1 MINQTDNNF
10 LDISK
15 LLSGEQESLHFDF
28 DQIPFPD
35 GDEEIS
41 VSSLRFSGEAK
52 DISGFIRLIGTVTGV
67 HSAPCARCLAPV
79 ARDFSIEIDLSVV
92 TAPTESDE
100 DVILAEGQKIDLG
113 TFVCETVFINLPLRL
128 LCREDCK
135 GLCPKC
141 GQDIAV
147 RKTKKGRRYYGC
159 VGYPE
164 CDFVSWQMPV
174 DEKCEKC
181 GNILVKKGTKLVC
194 LDETCGFVK
203 EAQKKDE

>member
-1 MINQTDNNF
+1 MTLRKSKMINQTDNNF

-15 LLSGEQESLHFDF
+15 LLSCELERLSFDLGE
-28 DQIPFPD
+28 IPFPND
-35 GDEEIS
+35 NEEIA

-52 DISGFIRLIGTVTGV
+52 DISGFIRLIGTITGEY
-67 HSAPCARCLAPV
+67 SAPCARCLAPV
-79 ARDFSIEIDLSVV
+79 VRNFTIEIDLSVV

-141 GQDIAV
+141 GQDLN
-147 RKTKKGRRYYGC
+147 KGSC
-159 VGYPE
+159 E
-164 CDFVSWQMPV
+164 CDH
-174 DEKCEKC
+174 
-181 GNILVKKGTKLVC
+181 
-194 LDETCGFVK
+194 K
-203 EAQKKDE
+203 EIDPRLAGLADFFKNK

>member
-15 LLSGEQESLHFDF
+15 LLSGESESLPFDLGE
-28 DQIPFPD
+28 IPFPC
-35 GDEEIS
+35 GDEEIA
-41 VSSLRFSGEAK
+41 VSSLRFSGQAK
-52 DISGFIRLIGTVTGV
+52 DITGFIRLIGTITGE

-79 ARDFSIEIDLSVV
+79 KRAFSIEIDLSVV

-113 TFVCETVFINLPLRL
+113 TFVTETVLLNLPLRL

-141 GQDIAV
+141 GKDLN
-147 RKTKKGRRYYGC
+147 TGDC
-159 VGYPE
+159 E
-164 CDFVSWQMPV
+164 CDH
-174 DEKCEKC
+174 
-181 GNILVKKGTKLVC
+181 
-194 LDETCGFVK
+194 K
-203 EAQKKDE
+203 EIDPRLAGLADFFKDK